1 MNKPYIF
8 AHRGGMG
15 YCIENTIACF
25 RKAANMKVGVETD
38 IQITKDNNLICFH
51 DTEFKIKE
59 RSYFIK
65 KLTLEE
71 LKSIQFE
78 DKRKI
83 PTLIEL
89 FNAFSYC
96 PNTFRYSF
104 DIGNKKAG
112 LAIIDL
118 VKDFSYFD
126 QVEITDTRIQ
136 LLGYL
141 RKYNKRIKLVY
152 TLPYNIIKLNEIE
165 VYYEKLHTNNI
176 KILNLK
182 NDRTSEENF
191 KKAIDNG
198 FKCYCW
204 GVNSRNRM
212 KKVLNL
218 RYKSEFVLGIY
229 TDYPDVLK
237 KLRDK
242 LFN

>member
-15 YCIENTIACF
+15 YCIENTLECF
-25 RKAANMKVGVETD
+25 RKAADMRVGVETD
-38 IQITKDNNLICFH
+38 VQITKDEILVCFH
-51 DTEFKIKE
+51 DTGFKIKE
-59 RSYFIK
+59 RSYIIR

-71 LKSIQFE
+71 LRSIQFE

-83 PTLIEL
+83 PTVKEL

-96 PNTFRYSF
+96 PNTFRYSL
-104 DIGNKKAG
+104 DIVNKKAG
-112 LAIIDL
+112 LALIDL
-118 VKDFSYFD
+118 VEEFSYFD

-136 LLGYL
+136 LLGNL
-141 RKYNKRIKLVY
+141 RKHNKRIKLVY
-152 TLPYNIIKLNEIE
+152 TVPFNIIKLNEIE
-165 VYYEKLHTNNI
+165 VDYERLHNNNI
-176 KILNLK
+176 IKLNLK
-182 NDRTSEENF
+182 YDRASEENF
-191 KKAIDNG
+191 KIAIDNG
-198 FKCYCW
+198 FKFYCW

-218 RYKSEFVLGIY
+218 RYKDEFVSAIY